1 VFLSRFQIQIIP
13 PSLCCV
19 GLVHI
24 EFLIWL
30 QLGPL
35 VEGGVDVPR
44 ISQSLD
50 PMIPSLKINQVG
62 ICKVSLHSHKNKN
75 IIVETQA
82 LVVAFSDFP

>member
-1 VFLSRFQIQIIP
+1 
-13 PSLCCV
+13 
-19 GLVHI
+19 
-24 EFLIWL
+24 
-30 QLGPL
+30 

-62 ICKVSLHSHKNKN
+62 ICKVSLHSHTNKN

-82 LVVAFSDFP
+82 FLVAFSDFH